1 MEFRTHV
8 IKPVECVKEAWEII
22 KPDYWLL
29 FAITLVG
36 VLIGGMTLYILL
48 GGMVC
53 GIYYVYLKKIDSR
66 GPVVF
71 DDLWKGMSWILPG
84 LIVTAFIIVPM
95 LVVYGFIYVP
105 LILAAFMGERMSE
118 SELMTTL
125 ISAASV
131 DLVLIVIMVCL
142 HTLIIFAFPLIV
154 DRGLGGFGAMLLSAK
169 AVWRN
174 LGGIAGLF
182 AVNFVISLVGMLVF
196 CVGIYLVIP
205 LIIAGNLV
213 AYRKIFPAL
222 ETQS

>member
-71 DDLWKGMSWILPG
+71 DELWKGMSWILPG

-105 LILAAFMGERMSE
+105 LILAA
-118 SELMTTL
+118 
-125 ISAASV
+125 
-131 DLVLIVIMVCL
+131 
-142 HTLIIFAFPLIV
+142 
-154 DRGLGGFGAMLLSAK
+154 
-169 AVWRN
+169 
-174 LGGIAGLF
+174 
-182 AVNFVISLVGMLVF
+182 
-196 CVGIYLVIP
+196 
-205 LIIAGNLV
+205 
-213 AYRKIFPAL
+213 
-222 ETQS
+222 